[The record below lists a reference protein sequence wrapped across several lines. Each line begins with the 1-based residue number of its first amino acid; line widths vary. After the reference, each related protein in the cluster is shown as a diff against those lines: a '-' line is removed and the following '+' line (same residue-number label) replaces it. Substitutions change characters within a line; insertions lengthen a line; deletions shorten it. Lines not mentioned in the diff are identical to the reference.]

1 MINVGNFDTKKL
13 KYKFLKKL
21 SAIGLFCSQFLPTDK
36 WNHQFTNELK
46 ILKIICDYAPRAY
59 LSNRHASRNRKSQL
73 DTSILKYGRSEG
85 GGAWLF
91 HLLRVVMFSLE
102 ISPAWICDCWST
114 LQNALDHSLIHNM
127 SKI

>member
-1 MINVGNFDTKKL
+1 MTMP
-13 KYKFLKKL
+13 
-21 SAIGLFCSQFLPTDK
+21 QE
-36 WNHQFTNELK
+36 H
-46 ILKIICDYAPRAY
+46 ICQ
-59 LSNRHASRNRKSQL
+59 NRHASRNRKSQL
-73 DTSILKYGRSEG
+73 DTNILKYGRSKG